1 MRPIFREAQHSDAIL
16 FFDEADALFGR
27 PSEVKDANDH
37 FANIE
42 TAYLLQRTETLLIL
56 ASNLKKKMNEAFM
69 RCGKLTKLDEEA
81 KGGQRLPR

>member
-56 ASNLKKKMNEAFM
+56 ASNLK
-69 RCGKLTKLDEEA
+69 LTKLDEKA

>member
-1 MRPIFREAQHSDAIL
+1 
-16 FFDEADALFGR
+16 
-27 PSEVKDANDH
+27 VKDANDR

-56 ASNLKKKMNEAFM
+56 ASNLKKKMDEAFV
-69 RCGKLTKLDEEA
+69 RRGKLTKLDEEA

>member
-42 TAYLLQRTETLLIL
+42 TAYLLQQ
-56 ASNLKKKMNEAFM
+56 MNEAFV